1 MAASNATITT
11 TTSVIVVIIATRK
24 KAEFSQAATTL
35 VPLTVSCHFVRAVL
49 ERYQYIQRYDTNA
62 KNNYRRDRICP
73 TFILLFFL
81 VSGCVHRKWCP

>member
-1 MAASNATITT
+1 MQLLLRLLALLLLLLLPG
-11 TTSVIVVIIATRK
+11 K

-62 KNNYRRDRICP
+62 KKQLP
-73 TFILLFFL
+73 
-81 VSGCVHRKWCP
+81 P